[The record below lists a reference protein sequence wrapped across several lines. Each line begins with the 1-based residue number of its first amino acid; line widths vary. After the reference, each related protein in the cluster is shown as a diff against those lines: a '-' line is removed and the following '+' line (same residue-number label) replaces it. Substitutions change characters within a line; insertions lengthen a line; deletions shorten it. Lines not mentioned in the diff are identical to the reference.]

1 MTSDRV
7 GAASPESALFAAML
21 RTALLPGAACGAVA
35 VALFWVARGLS
46 GGLAAAGGV
55 VVALVFF
62 GAGLLVMKRLA
73 TDNPMTLVT
82 GALAVFLGQVIFL
95 GVIILTL
102 SSADWLDGVA
112 FGAAVLVV
120 AIAWQGREKLHYL
133 NPVPLQQVYDRWI
146 EKYERHRLRALRDL
160 RQGLEATAFAQN

>member
-1 MTSDRV
+1 MTSERV
-7 GAASPESALFAAML
+7 RAASAESVLFAAML
-21 RTALLPGAACGAVA
+21 RTALLPSAACGVLAIAV
-35 VALFWVARGLS
+35 LWVMRGLS

-55 VVALVFF
+55 AVALVFF

-120 AIAWQGREKLHYL
+120 ALAWQVFQVVAFARTRRPVYEPS
-133 NPVPLQQVYDRWI
+133 PVPHDAADASGRV
-146 EKYERHRLRALRDL
+146 E
-160 RQGLEATAFAQN
+160 

>member
-1 MTSDRV
+1 MTSERV
-7 GAASPESALFAAML
+7 RAASAESVLFAAML
-21 RTALLPGAACGAVA
+21 RTALLPSAACGVLAIAV
-35 VALFWVARGLS
+35 LWVMRGLS

-55 VVALVFF
+55 AVALVFF

-102 SSADWLDGVA
+102 STADWLDGVA

-120 AIAWQGREKLHYL
+120 AIAWQVFQVVAFARTRRPVYEPS
-133 NPVPLQQVYDRWI
+133 PVPDDAADASGPA
-146 EKYERHRLRALRDL
+146 E
-160 RQGLEATAFAQN
+160 